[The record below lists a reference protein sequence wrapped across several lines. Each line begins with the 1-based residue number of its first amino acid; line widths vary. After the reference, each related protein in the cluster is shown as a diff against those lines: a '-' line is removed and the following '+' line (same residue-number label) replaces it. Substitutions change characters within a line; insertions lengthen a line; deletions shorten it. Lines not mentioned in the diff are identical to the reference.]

1 MNFYTMALFAHF
13 LGFIAL
19 FGAFVI
25 HWRADRRLRM
35 ATNMDQ
41 ARECIAFL
49 NATGPM
55 FPAGSLFLVLSGLY
69 MTGVQWSFRTPWIVM
84 ALGGVVAM
92 AIAGGA
98 VGRRQGKAL
107 EAKASSAS
115 GPIPAELAEVIRR
128 RGPGIVNLTVNGGAL
143 GIVWIM
149 AAKPGWAG
157 SIAAILIGAVAGAVF
172 GLMAVRK
179 G

>member
-1 MNFYTMALFAHF
+1 MNLYTIALFAHF
-13 LGFIAL
+13 LGFITL
-19 FGAFVI
+19 FGAFVL

-69 MTGVQWSFRTPWIVM
+69 MTSVQWSFRTPWIVI
-84 ALGGVVAM
+84 ALAGVVAM
-92 AIAGGA
+92 AVAGGA
-98 VGRRQGKAL
+98 AGSRQGRAL
-107 EAKASSAS
+107 ETKAPAAS
-115 GPIPAELAEVIRR
+115 GPIPADLAEVIRR
-128 RGPGIVNLTVNGGAL
+128 RGPEIVNLTVNGGAL

-157 SIAAILIGAVAGAVF
+157 SIAALVVGVAAGAVF
-172 GLMAVRK
+172 GLLAVRRV
-179 G
+179 